1 MKMKNL
7 MYFDVKTYKGKN
19 KNHLAPSVI
28 NFLNQERFSISSGE
42 KIKYAEMDLTQF
54 INSIAVDLKELERL
68 RNNFPRQSV
77 A

>member
-19 KNHLAPSVI
+19 KNVLAPSVV
-28 NFLNQERFSISSGE
+28 NFLNKERFSISSGE
-42 KIKYAEMDLTQF
+42 KVKYSEMDLTQF
-54 INSIAVDLKELERL
+54 INSIAVDLNELERL
-68 RNNFPRQSV
+68 RMNFPRQTV

>member
-1 MKMKNL
+1 MK
-7 MYFDVKTYKGKN
+7 F
-19 KNHLAPSVI
+19 I
-28 NFLNQERFSISSGE
+28 NFLNKERFSISSGE

-68 RNNFPRQSV
+68 KNDFPRQSV